1 MKTLICSEFY
11 YWLSLSY
18 YLRSKIINNNII
30 IISNDKFRWLDN
42 NNNLNEDNNIIIRNF
57 IFVYNCDESKIE
69 LKITK
74 QDTHDILKI
83 DNKFYILGYNNFP
96 IIEYNSLLNI
106 KNNEVN
112 INENNFNID
121 IDISIENIKE
131 ILFKINYLLYK
142 NIILDEKI
150 TINIINK
157 VIEISS
163 KIYNNL
169 KIIFIF
175 LKNNTKN
182 SIFNYNINSD
192 IIIIKEINIEFLKS
206 DIIKYKIAC
215 ETYIILKTINLKL
228 YNKSIPES
236 QDIQELPKSGEFT
249 LKLCKLYSII
259 ILIYDN
265 IHDNLLKI
273 RKLSNEKT
281 EINKLFLLLMSTYLS
296 IKKIGIFK
304 KNI

>member
-1 MKTLICSEFY
+1 
-11 YWLSLSY
+11 
-18 YLRSKIINNNII
+18 
-30 IISNDKFRWLDN
+30 
-42 NNNLNEDNNIIIRNF
+42 
-57 IFVYNCDESKIE
+57 
-69 LKITK
+69 
-74 QDTHDILKI
+74 
-83 DNKFYILGYNNFP
+83 
-96 IIEYNSLLNI
+96 LNI